1 MGDGKPYRKGTEIPY
16 RRAAGSN
23 DEKHHLPV
31 EAWFAQVVILPMS
44 NSSNRPHSSIVVDGN
59 DRAPA
64 RSMLRAVGFTDND
77 FKKPQIAVASSASD
91 MTPCNVHLG
100 DLSDHA
106 RTGINEAGGK
116 AVYFN
121 TITVTDGISMGT
133 QGMRYSLVSR
143 DVIADSVE
151 TATAAEGFDGLVCIG
166 GCDKNMPGMMIAI
179 ARLNRPAVFIYGGTI
194 LPGFAHSDTKQE
206 KPLDIVSIFEAVGK
220 HAKGELDDAGLKE
233 VEECAIPGPG
243 SCGGMYTANTMASAI
258 EALGMSL
265 PNSSAQLAVG
275 EEKRR
280 DCERAGAAVMTMLEK
295 GIRPRDIMTREAFEN
310 AIITCMALGGSTNLV
325 LHLLA
330 IAHSAG
336 VDLTLEDFKEIG
348 ERVPLLGDLKPFG
361 KYNMSHL
368 IRVGGIRPMMK
379 MLLDRGMLHGDC
391 LTVSGQTLAE
401 TLADVEP
408 YGAYPAEQDI
418 IRPWDDPIKTETH
431 LRVLHG
437 NLAPEGAIGKITGKE
452 GLYFKGTAKVYEG
465 EEDALLGILRG
476 DVVKGDVVV
485 IRNEGPVGGPGMR
498 EMLSPTSAVAG
509 RGLIKDVALITD
521 GRFSG
526 GSHGFDVGHITPE
539 AAKGGPIGIVQSGD
553 TIEIDA
559 VKNTISVLIPEE
571 EYAQRMTAYTP
582 LPPKETRGVLAKYA
596 ATVAS
601 ASEGAVT
608 DKYLNL

>member
-1 MGDGKPYRKGTEIPY
+1 MARP
-16 RRAAGSN
+16 
-23 DEKHHLPV
+23 
-31 EAWFAQVVILPMS
+31 FAPVVIPIMS
-44 NSSNRPHSSIVVDGN
+44 SDSASNRPHSSVVVDGN

-64 RSMLRAVGFTDND
+64 RSMLRAVGFTDED
-77 FKKPQIAVASSASD
+77 FTKPQIAVASSASD

-106 RTGINEAGGK
+106 RKGVAEAGGK
-116 AVYFN
+116 PVYFN

-143 DVIADSVE
+143 EVIADSIE
-151 TATAAEGFDGLVCIG
+151 TATAAEGFDGLVAIG
-166 GCDKNMPGMMIAI
+166 GCDKNMPGAMIAI

-194 LPGFAHSDTKQE
+194 LPGFGHSDTKKE

-280 DCERAGAAVMTMLEK
+280 DCERAGAAVMQMLADDVK
-295 GIRPRDIMTREAFEN
+295 PRDIMTREAFEN
-310 AIITCMALGGSTNLV
+310 AITVCMALGGSTNLI

-330 IAHSAG
+330 IAHSAE
-336 VDLTLEDFKEIG
+336 VPLTLNDFKEIG

-379 MLLDRGMLHGDC
+379 LLLDRGMLHGDC
-391 LTVSGQTLAE
+391 LTVSGQTMAE
-401 TLADVEP
+401 SLADVQP
-408 YGAYPAEQDI
+408 YGAYPTEQDI
-418 IRPWDDPIKTETH
+418 IRPWDDPIKPETH

-452 GLYFKGTAKVYEG
+452 GVYFKGTAKVYEG
-465 EEDALLGILRG
+465 EEDALQGILRG

-539 AAKGGPIGIVQSGD
+539 AANGGPIGIVQTGD
-553 TIEIDA
+553 QIEIDA
-559 VKNTISVLIPEE
+559 VKNTISVLIPDE
-571 EYAQRMTAYTP
+571 EYSSRMAAYTP
-582 LPPKETRGVLAKYA
+582 PPPNETRGVLAKYA
-596 ATVAS
+596 ATVSS

-608 DKYLNL
+608 DKYLK

>member
-1 MGDGKPYRKGTEIPY
+1 MCSTP
-16 RRAAGSN
+16 SN
-23 DEKHHLPV
+23 ATP
-31 EAWFAQVVILPMS
+31 
-44 NSSNRPHSSIVVDGN
+44 RPHSAVVVDGN

-64 RSMLRAVGFTDND
+64 RSMLRAVGFTDED
-77 FKKPQIAVASSASD
+77 FKKPQIAVAASASN

-100 DLSDHA
+100 DLSEHA
-106 RTGINEAGGK
+106 QKGINAAGGK

-143 DVIADSVE
+143 DVIADSIE
-151 TATAAEGFDGLVCIG
+151 TAVAAEGFDGLVAIG
-166 GCDKNMPGMMIAI
+166 GCDKNMPGCMMAI

-194 LPGFAHSDTKQE
+194 LPGFAANDCDHQ
-206 KPLDIVSIFEAVGK
+206 KPLDIVSVFEAVGK
-220 HAKGELDDAGLKE
+220 HAKGELDDAGLRD
-233 VEECAIPGPG
+233 VEASAIPGPG

-275 EEKRR
+275 KEKRD
-280 DCERAGAAVMTMLEK
+280 DCERAGTAVMAMLKK
-295 GIRPRDIMTREAFEN
+295 GIKPRDILTRHAFEN
-310 AIITCMALGGSTNLV
+310 SIMVCLALGGSTNLI

-330 IAHSAG
+330 IAHSAE
-336 VDLTLEDFKEIG
+336 VPLTLNDFKVLG
-348 ERVPLLGDLKPFG
+348 EKIPLLADVKPFG
-361 KYNMSHL
+361 KYGMAHL
-368 IRVGGIRPMMK
+368 IRIGGIRPMMK
-379 MLLDRGMLHGDC
+379 MLLDRGLLHGEC
-391 LTVSGQTLAE
+391 LTVSGETVAE
-401 TLADVEP
+401 SLKDVKP
-408 YGAYPAEQDI
+408 YGAFPAEQDVI
-418 IRPWDDPIKTETH
+418 HPWDQPIKKETH

-437 NLAPEGAIGKITGKE
+437 NLAPGGAVGKITGKE
-452 GLYFKGTAKVYEG
+452 GLYFKGTAKVYES
-465 EEDALLGILRG
+465 EEDALHGVLSG
-476 DVVKGDVVV
+476 DVVKGDVMV

-539 AAKGGPIGIVQSGD
+539 AAKGGPIGIVKNGD
-553 TIEIDA
+553 LIEIDA
-559 VKNTISVLIPEE
+559 VKNTISLLIPDAD
-571 EYAQRMTAYTP
+571 YAARLAAYKP

-596 ATVAS
+596 KLVST

-608 DKYLNL
+608 DKYL